1 MPNQLISRRTLL
13 KDGTLLLAG
22 IAASPFW
29 LTSLQKQVPIA
40 RIGII
45 TDVHHADKAASG
57 TRHYRQALRKLQIAL
72 EALKRSRVDRIVCLG
87 DIVDDFPVRAEEE
100 AALALV
106 ADKFRATGIPYHFV
120 MGNHCLAAVD
130 KAKYAEL
137 TKTAGK
143 HESFAVAGVKLIC
156 LDACFRPD
164 GVAYD
169 KNNFKWNECFVP
181 PAQVEWLEKELAQA
195 TGPCVVLTHQLLEP
209 LPDLSVKNEASV
221 RAVIEASKKVSV
233 VIQGHHHKNRL
244 TMIDKT
250 PYAVMRSVIDGP
262 NVTDMGYSILEVHA
276 NGSCKILGFAEQ
288 ASYGLSR

>member
-1 MPNQLISRRTLL
+1 M
-13 KDGTLLLAG
+13 A
-22 IAASPFW
+22 
-29 LTSLQKQVPIA
+29 SLQKQTPIA
-40 RIGII
+40 RIGIV
-45 TDVHHADKAASG
+45 TDVHHAGKVASG
-57 TRHYRQALRKLQIAL
+57 SRHYRQALPKLQIAL
-72 EALKRSRVDRIVCLG
+72 DALKRTRVDRIVCLG
-87 DIVDDFPVRAEEE
+87 DIVDDYPTREGEE

-143 HESFAVAGVKLIC
+143 HEAFSVAGVQVIC

-164 GVAYD
+164 GIAYD
-169 KNNFKWNECFVP
+169 KNNFKWNECFI
-181 PAQVEWLEKELAQA
+181 PASQIEWLRMELDRA

-209 LPDLSVKNEASV
+209 LPDLSVKNEAEV

-233 VIQGHHHKNRL
+233 VIQGHHHRNRL
-244 TMIDKT
+244 TMIGKT

-262 NVTDMGYSILEVHA
+262 NLADMGYSVLEVFA
-276 NGSCKILGFAEQ
+276 SGACRISGFGEQ
-288 ASYGLSR
+288 ASYGLPR